1 MRENAGKKKKYL
13 FNKYLRIITNT
24 FNRQS
29 EKDFPRRSVKFG
41 FTDGSRVT
49 ASNKVGNA
57 IVLFFCFYILD
68 TKEFLEIAFKNY
80 KKKKRYHKEVGLQ
93 LMVVEEL

>member
-13 FNKYLRIITNT
+13 LNKYLRIITNT

-49 ASNKVGNA
+49 ANDKFGNA
-57 IVLFFCFYILD
+57 IV
-68 TKEFLEIAFKNY
+68 
-80 KKKKRYHKEVGLQ
+80 
-93 LMVVEEL
+93 